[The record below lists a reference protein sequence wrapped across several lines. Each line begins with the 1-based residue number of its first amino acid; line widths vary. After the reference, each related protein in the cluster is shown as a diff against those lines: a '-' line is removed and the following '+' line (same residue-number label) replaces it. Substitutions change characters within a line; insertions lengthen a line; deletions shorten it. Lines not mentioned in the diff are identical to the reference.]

1 MIVAF
6 RISPGIW
13 MEECFIKCYHL
24 FIHLNIHKESYVPSP
39 LFILGYHCAR
49 LSWHMKAS
57 ESRMRDR
64 HVNSIPWKLYV
75 EVYAGDHGPQ
85 EMQPS
90 TSHEDQ
96 GSVLEEVILWGRR
109 WSLPVKRLNFPGGGK
124 SLCAAAAKSLQLC
137 PTLCHPIDG
146 SPPGSAIP
154 GILQARTLEWVAIS
168 FSNSMCEKA
177 SNTWKSPE
185 LQEAWWGW
193 WRGEERRGRDVQRCD
208 KEGAFMPCQHVWS
221 LANEIWGEMHLRII
235 SRGVM

>member
-1 MIVAF
+1 
-6 RISPGIW
+6 
-13 MEECFIKCYHL
+13 
-24 FIHLNIHKESYVPSP
+24 
-39 LFILGYHCAR
+39 
-49 LSWHMKAS
+49 
-57 ESRMRDR
+57 MRDR

-154 GILQARTLEWVAIS
+154 GILQYSCLESSMDRGAWQATIHGVVKSQTQLSHWTQTHTHVIPHILS
-168 FSNSMCEKA
+168 FLLS
-177 SNTWKSPE
+177 W
-185 LQEAWWGW
+185 
-193 WRGEERRGRDVQRCD
+193 
-208 KEGAFMPCQHVWS
+208 
-221 LANEIWGEMHLRII
+221 
-235 SRGVM
+235 